1 MFRYEFGH
9 RYSAHRHYRVPVD
22 RVDIT
27 RMRHVHEL
35 FRNVNR
41 LGMGDNENDL
51 TRAPIDGSWSHVLDV
66 GTEFGSWAL
75 SFGLAY
81 PDILVKGVDT
91 CPIQTRVRP
100 PNVSFEMFDVD
111 EGILGV
117 KEEFDLVHFQDMDGC
132 LARTSRVMDRAFEYV
147 AYSSCSRSD

>member
-66 GTEFGSWAL
+66 GTGFGSWVL
-75 SFGLAY
+75 SFSLAY
-81 PDILVKGVDT
+81 PDILVKVLIHA
-91 CPIQTRVRP
+91 PSKQ
-100 PNVSFEMFDVD
+100 E
-111 EGILGV
+111 
-117 KEEFDLVHFQDMDGC
+117 
-132 LARTSRVMDRAFEYV
+132 
-147 AYSSCSRSD
+147 